1 MTNTAFYPQP
11 ITWSSFFNFLPVVE
25 LFRSIVTSF
34 TENADAGGPVNVAE
48 IRERQSTLED
58 RLFDDS
64 DELKPFERPS
74 GGGDGDPGKDDKGD
88 DDGAGDDGEGDKGGS
103 DDGEEDDSEE
113 GEKDKDKDKD
123 KDEDFDY
130 EKDSESMARKTAR
143 ENGRR
148 LKELEAQHADLIV
161 KHTTAEKER
170 DELRQR
176 VQQYEQVTIDPRTTP
191 AYQEVLNE
199 MWNDVDAAI
208 AEELPPV
215 ATELSNKFSKYVAQY
230 LPTLRMQAGERAAA
244 VAKLKETIAVELGG
258 HDVPY
263 EELLEDDRVAADELA
278 RQVLA
283 VVRRNAPR
291 ATKLIEIENEV
302 RERAKKGRLAS
313 GVREYE
319 DRANFIKQ
327 AIKPVGELDDKLIE
341 QDPEIPEAIVTR
353 MAKEDPDFDARLKS
367 AKSDIEEL
375 LAGGPKPLTE
385 AEMDALEEQGVDLN
399 EYQKRRLISFRERV
413 KKNAPLLVRG
423 LALAHLTN
431 KTLTTYAKE
440 HLKERK
446 KRDELA
452 VLDSLR
458 RHNDVKATAA
468 EKEKLQQQKAKENE
482 DPRKRPL
489 AVDSIFGPE

>member
-11 ITWSSFFNFLPVVE
+11 ISWSSFLNFTPVLE
-25 LFRSIVTSF
+25 FFKSIVASF
-34 TENADAGGPVNVAE
+34 TDNNNTGDPVNVGE
-48 IRERQSTLED
+48 IRERQATLED

-64 DELKPFERPS
+64 DELTPFQKPS
-74 GGGDGDPGKDDKGD
+74 GGGDEDPNKGGDEDPNKG
-88 DDGAGDDGEGDKGGS
+88 GDEDSEGDQKGGEKG
-103 DDGEEDDSEE
+103 GEEE
-113 GEKDKDKDKD
+113 GEEEGDDVQDKEG
-123 KDEDFDY
+123 EDFDY
-130 EKDSESMARKTAR
+130 EKDTESMARKTAR

-148 LKELEAQHADLIV
+148 LKDLEAQHADLIV
-161 KHTTAEKER
+161 KHTSAEKER

-208 AEELPPV
+208 AEELPPA
-215 ATELSNKFSKYVAQY
+215 ATELSNRFGKYVAQY
-230 LPTLRMQAGERAAA
+230 LPTLRMQASERATA
-244 VAKLKETIAVELGG
+244 VAKLKQTIASELSG
-258 HDVPY
+258 HDEPY
-263 EELLEDDRVAADELA
+263 EELLEDDRVAADDLA

-283 VVRRNAPR
+283 VIRRNAPR

-327 AIKPVGELDDKLIE
+327 AVKPVGELEDQLVEK
-341 QDPEIPEAIVTR
+341 DPEIPEAIVTR
-353 MAKEDPDFDARLKS
+353 MAKEDPEFDKRLKS
-367 AKSDIEEL
+367 AKKDIEEL

-399 EYQKRRLISFRERV
+399 DYQKRRLKDFRERV
-413 KKNAPLLVRG
+413 KRNAPLLVRG
-423 LALAHLTN
+423 LALANLTN

-440 HLKERK
+440 HLKSRK
-446 KRDELA
+446 KLDELE

-458 RHNDVKATAA
+458 RQNTVKKTSEEQA
-468 EKEKLQQQKAKENE
+468 KLQQQKEKEND

-489 AVDSIFGPE
+489 AVDSIFNGD

>member
-11 ITWSSFFNFLPVVE
+11 ISWSSFFNFAPVVE
-25 LFRSIVTSF
+25 FFRSVVASF
-34 TENADAGGPVNVAE
+34 TENADAGDPVNVAE

-88 DDGAGDDGEGDKGGS
+88 DESGDDEGGDDKGEQG
-103 DDGEEDDSEE
+103 DE
-113 GEKDKDKDKD
+113 GEQGEDSKGGEKD

-148 LKELEAQHADLIV
+148 LKEMEAQHADLIV
-161 KHTTAEKER
+161 KHTTVEKER

-327 AIKPVGELDDKLIE
+327 AIKPVGELDDKLVE

-353 MAKEDPDFDARLKS
+353 MAKEDPDFDARLKA

-458 RHNDVKATAA
+458 RQNDVKATAT

-489 AVDSIFGPE
+489 AVDSIFGTD